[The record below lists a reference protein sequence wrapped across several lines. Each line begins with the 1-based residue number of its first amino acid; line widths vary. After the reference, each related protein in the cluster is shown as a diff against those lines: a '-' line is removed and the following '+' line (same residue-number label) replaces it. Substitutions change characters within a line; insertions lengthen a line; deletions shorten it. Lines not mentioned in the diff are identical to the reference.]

1 VLVGTDA
8 SVETMVGIDNV
19 PKKGLPIVAVPTTA
33 GTGSEVTA
41 IAIFANEKLN
51 TKQGVVSGFLI
62 PNVAVVDPMLTISC
76 PPHVTAASGMDAFI
90 HCIEAYTSVNATM
103 HTDPLA
109 REGIELISKSI
120 RTAVFDGSNVE
131 ARFGMA
137 MGSLLGG
144 LAFAN
149 AGVTAVHA
157 LSYPIGGT
165 FHVPHGVA
173 NTLML
178 PWVMEYNML
187 ACLDYFSEI
196 AVAMGENISGLSV
209 RDAAARSVEAMKQL
223 AVDIQVPQYLSD
235 VNIPESAIEEMAD
248 SAMTQTRL
256 LVNNPR
262 RLSRDDIV
270 AIYHNGAVRP
280 GAEPAASN
288 GKSKTAKATVK

>member
-1 VLVGTDA
+1 
-8 SVETMVGIDNV
+8 
-19 PKKGLPIVAVPTTA
+19 
-33 GTGSEVTA
+33 
-41 IAIFANEKLN
+41 
-51 TKQGVVSGFLI
+51 SGFLI

-90 HCIEAYTSVNATM
+90 HCVEAYTSVNATM

-120 RTAVFDGSNVE
+120 RTAVFDGTNVE

-144 LAFAN
+144 L
-149 AGVTAVHA
+149 
-157 LSYPIGGT
+157 
-165 FHVPHGVA
+165 FHIAHGVA

-196 AVAMGENISGLSV
+196 AVAMGENIQGLSV
-209 RDAAARSVEAMKQL
+209 RDAAARSVDAMKQL

-235 VNIPESAIEEMAD
+235 VNIPEPAIEEMAD
-248 SAMTQTRL
+248 SAMSQTRL

-262 RLSRDDIV
+262 RLSPDDIV
-270 AIYHNGAVRP
+270 TIYHNGAVRP
-280 GAEPAASN
+280 ESAVAASN

>member
-1 VLVGTDA
+1 
-8 SVETMVGIDNV
+8 
-19 PKKGLPIVAVPTTA
+19 
-33 GTGSEVTA
+33 
-41 IAIFANEKLN
+41 
-51 TKQGVVSGFLI
+51 
-62 PNVAVVDPMLTISC
+62 
-76 PPHVTAASGMDAFI
+76 
-90 HCIEAYTSVNATM
+90 
-103 HTDPLA
+103 
-109 REGIELISKSI
+109 
-120 RTAVFDGSNVE
+120 
-131 ARFGMA
+131 

-235 VNIPESAIEEMAD
+235 VGIPESAIDEMAD

-262 RLSRDDIV
+262 RLSRDDII

-280 GAEPAASN
+280 GSESAAAN
-288 GKSKTAKATVK
+288 GKAKAAPKSKAKAATR